1 MWSLSSPPSSL
12 KTNAALNQRCI
23 ISVSILTGEEAQT
36 FLLDYQ
42 SAVVIGE
49 LFLFLSQLNIS
60 FLPCPCIMFF
70 FYCFLPSLLSSSVG
84 HGRWRRMSLLK
95 EYPSMDST
103 CSRPFC
109 FNKINMTII
118 TTALRQITVCMCGC
132 FLSLCL
138 NGIKGDVLR
147 IRGVDV
153 GGLISFS
160 SLFIL
165 CTTNSLRNTFHL
177 NYQRSESVRLRPCLG
192 IMVIMNDFHTI
203 YI

>member
-1 MWSLSSPPSSL
+1 MYYLSLHPHWRGSPNLPAGLSICCCYWRTLSLS
-12 KTNAALNQRCI
+12 
-23 ISVSILTGEEAQT
+23 ISVKHL
-36 FLLDYQ
+36 F
-42 SAVVIGE
+42 SA
-49 LFLFLSQLNIS
+49 
-60 FLPCPCIMFF
+60 LPLHNVF

-95 EYPSMDST
+95 ECPSMDST

-160 SLFIL
+160 SLFSFFAQLIL
-165 CTTNSLRNTFHL
+165 YATHFTWITNGLKVYVLDHVWEL
-177 NYQRSESVRLRPCLG
+177 WW
-192 IMVIMNDFHTI
+192 
-203 YI
+203 